1 MVESGGKLG
10 WGMWILI
17 NFLYLNK
24 VVFIY
29 EVECFKSKN
38 EVRNCD
44 LYFKNIRVVWKVID
58 IYYLYII
65 YCCF

>member
-1 MVESGGKLG
+1 MVESVGKLG

-44 LYFKNIRVVWKVID
+44 FLFSVFFNIVR
-58 IYYLYII
+58 IY
-65 YCCF
+65 

>member
-1 MVESGGKLG
+1 MVESVGKLG

-44 LYFKNIRVVWKVID
+44 FLFLFFFFWNLINIVR
-58 IYYLYII
+58 IY
-65 YCCF
+65 